1 MKRLLAIVL
10 LIALGSTS
18 FVDARPAKPSLHDKI
33 LAERARADQL
43 RAQLHRKRMELHA
56 ATDKVYNAQAQLDQT
71 NSAISV
77 VNVHIGDLAGQERS
91 TQARLNWNTLQ
102 LRAAQKSLHLHD
114 DALKRRLVAIYEN
127 GDLQYLNVLMSA
139 RSWSEFVERW
149 EDLRLLIASNQ
160 RAVHERKTLEKKV
173 ASVQA
178 SLQQAQIEL
187 AAQQAEQERA
197 KNQLAGLAAERAN
210 LVVMADVQRRGVA
223 TQVAQIEN
231 LTAGEEARLEA
242 LIQERQ
248 RELEAQRAAAQR
260 AAGIAGIIPPPSS
273 GGPSQLMW
281 PASGPITSPFGM
293 RRNPFGGAPDFH
305 PGLDIGI
312 STGTTVVAAASG
324 TVIMAQWYGGYGNY
338 ILIDHGGGIS
348 TGYGHLS
355 SMYVSAGQQV
365 QRGQA
370 IAASGSTGASTGPH
384 LHFEVRRH
392 GKPVDPS
399 PFLH

>member
-1 MKRLLAIVL
+1 MKRLIALGL
-10 LIALGSTS
+10 LIALSATP
-18 FVDARPAKPSLHDKI
+18 FALAKPAKPTLHDKI
-33 LAERARADQL
+33 LQERERAELL
-43 RAQLHRKRMELHA
+43 RSQLHQKRMELHA

-71 NSAISV
+71 NTAISV
-77 VNVHIGDLAGQERS
+77 VNTRIGDLDAQERS

-102 LRAAQKSLHLHD
+102 LNAAQKSLHLHD
-114 DALKRRLVAIYEN
+114 DAFKRRLVGIYEN
-127 GDLQYLNVLMSA
+127 GDVGYLNVLMSA
-139 RSWSEFVERW
+139 HTFSEFVERW
-149 EDLRLLIASNQ
+149 ADLRLLIVANQ
-160 RAVHERKTLEKKV
+160 RAVRERKSLEKKV

-178 SLQQAQIEL
+178 SLQQTRIAL
-187 AAQQAEQERA
+187 AAQQAEQQRA
-197 KNQLAGLAAERAN
+197 HAQLAGLASERAN
-210 LVVMADVQRRGVA
+210 LVVMADVQRHGVA
-223 TQVAQIEN
+223 TQVATIEN

-248 RELEAQRAAAQR
+248 RELDAQRAAARR
-260 AAGIAGIIPPPSS
+260 AAGIAGVIPPPSS

-312 STGTTVVAAASG
+312 NSGTTVVAAASG

-355 SMYVSAGQQV
+355 AFYVSAGQQV